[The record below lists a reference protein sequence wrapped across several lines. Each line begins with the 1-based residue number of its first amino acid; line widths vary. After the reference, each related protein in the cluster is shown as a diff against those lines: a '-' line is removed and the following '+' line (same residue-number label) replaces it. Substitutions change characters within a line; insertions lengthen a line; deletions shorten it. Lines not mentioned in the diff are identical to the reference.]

1 MPTDQL
7 ARLGRLKS
15 LALRISEAVTSH
27 RLSEAQCLVAEQLAL
42 LDEVIAH
49 EAGLPRDKEALRHRI
64 DDLQAL
70 AFVRIVLLEDKVA
83 RLEAALA
90 RAKAA
95 AGGAR

>member
-15 LALRISEAVTSH
+15 LVLRISEAIRS
-27 RLSEAQCLVAEQLAL
+27 RRSSEAECLLAEQLTL
-42 LDEVIAH
+42 LDEAIAY
-49 EAGLPRDKEALRHRI
+49 EAGLPRDREALRHRI

-70 AFVRIVLLEDKVA
+70 AFVRIVLLEDRVA
-83 RLEAALA
+83 RLEAALV
-90 RAKAA
+90 RAKA